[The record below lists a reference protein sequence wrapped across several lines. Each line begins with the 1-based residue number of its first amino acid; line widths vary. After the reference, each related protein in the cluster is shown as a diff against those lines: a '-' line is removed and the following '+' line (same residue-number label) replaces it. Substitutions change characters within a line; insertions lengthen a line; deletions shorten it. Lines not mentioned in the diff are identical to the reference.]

1 MAVKHGWLF
10 NSLAAV
16 ELLTQFLIHVVI
28 NLVFVSLLSKYKYD
42 FFLRRV
48 CRLFVVSP
56 HLQLAAGRGLSEQ
69 PQRKTS
75 SVPSA
80 CCAHGYCIWEN
91 VGFFFLMPNICGKCC
106 SSSWFLGLWVK
117 TICGL
122 LQAYSLALP
131 VSYPQLLFLQSCGG
145 FCRALYFLSCAAVRY
160 LDPG

>member
-28 NLVFVSLLSKYKYD
+28 NLVFVSLLSKYKYG

-56 HLQLAAGRGLSEQ
+56 HLQLAAGRELSEQ
-69 PQRKTS
+69 PQHKTS

-91 VGFFFLMPNICGKCC
+91 VGFVFPNAKYLWKVLQFILVFETLGKDN
-106 SSSWFLGLWVK
+106 LWPSA
-117 TICGL
+117 GL
-122 LQAYSLALP
+122 LTGTACELSPAAFPPELVGASAMHCIFCH
-131 VSYPQLLFLQSCGG
+131 VQL
-145 FCRALYFLSCAAVRY
+145 
-160 LDPG
+160 